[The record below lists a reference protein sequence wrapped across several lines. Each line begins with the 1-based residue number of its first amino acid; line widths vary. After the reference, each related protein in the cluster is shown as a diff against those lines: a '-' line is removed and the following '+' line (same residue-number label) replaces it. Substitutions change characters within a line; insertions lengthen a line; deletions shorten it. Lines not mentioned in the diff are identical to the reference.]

1 MADEAQAAPAPE
13 GEAPAAAPEAAPAE
27 PEWQPRR
34 LTLYKHWVR

>member
-1 MADEAQAAPAPE
+1 MADDAPAAAPAE
-13 GEAPAAAPEAAPAE
+13 GEAPAEVVAPAE